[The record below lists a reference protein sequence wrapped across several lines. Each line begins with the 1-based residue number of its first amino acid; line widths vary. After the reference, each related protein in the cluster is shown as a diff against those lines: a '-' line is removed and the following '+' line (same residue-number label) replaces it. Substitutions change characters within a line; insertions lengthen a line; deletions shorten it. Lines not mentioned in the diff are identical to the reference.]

1 MTKHFDSD
9 YDLDGKNIKR
19 LDKKKHHSKNYNE
32 DVLESRGNR
41 VNFKN
46 YLRQIKEQE
55 AQDLAEEEWA
65 VIRVTMLED
74 GDVDRQQV
82 SVFLTEDE
90 AEAEAESLQ
99 DQDGDENVLYK
110 VELLC

>member
-9 YDLDGKNIKR
+9 YDLDGKIKR
-19 LDKKKHHSKNYNE
+19 LDKKKHHSKTFNE
-32 DVLESRGNR
+32 DVLENRGNR

-55 AQDLAEEEWA
+55 EQDVQEEWA
-65 VIRVTMLED
+65 VIRIIMLED
-74 GDVDRQQV
+74 GDVERQQM
-82 SVFLTEDE
+82 SVFLSEDE
-90 AEAEAESLQ
+90 AEAEADDLQ
-99 DQDGDENVLYK
+99 DKDGDENVMYK